1 MKRAVMFLA
10 VGLTLLSYTKW
21 VWQSAFDQGADVSM
35 CIGASFAQSDGTT
48 VTFAKNDPACVR
60 AKAGERNPLW
70 VVFRRRS
77 GG

>member
-1 MKRAVMFLA
+1 MVIVAAV
-10 VGLTLLSYTKW
+10 VVLLGYTKW

-48 VTFAKNDPACVR
+48 VTFAKSDPACIR
-60 AKAGERNPLW
+60 AKAGERSPLW
-70 VVFRRRS
+70 AVFRRRS